1 MSVWTERDLPVLE
14 ALAAP
19 DDKHLRLGYLSIGHG
34 RGSEA
39 LRVTLNDDAIYDSLL
54 TLRDACYVEFDM
66 QLETGPGAHFT
77 QLAITGAGYQALGE
91 WPLFDEITSPETI
104 ARLLEHLA
112 EEAPTQDETQ
122 NMRRA
127 AHYVRSL
134 GGDAFRRFVVGAVA
148 AVIRAQVG
156 LD

>member
-1 MSVWTERDLPVLE
+1 MTAGPKKSSPGVNSVRVPTVTIRDLR
-14 ALAAP
+14 LAEV
-19 DDKHLRLGYLSIGHG
+19 GFVG
-34 RGSEA
+34 RF
-39 LRVTLNDDAIYDSLL
+39 Y
-54 TLRDACYVEFDM
+54 
-66 QLETGPGAHFT
+66 T
-77 QLAITGAGYQALGE
+77 Q